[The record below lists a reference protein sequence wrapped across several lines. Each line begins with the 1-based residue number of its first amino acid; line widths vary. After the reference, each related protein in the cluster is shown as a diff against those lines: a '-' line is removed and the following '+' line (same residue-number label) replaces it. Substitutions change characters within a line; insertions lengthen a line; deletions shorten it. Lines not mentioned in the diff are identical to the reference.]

1 MSNRMQNDMSDA
13 SQVLTRRPGLVT
25 FAAVMLFIVAAFQL
39 VFAMAEFFNAAWI
52 TGATYGTFGGYLWLW
67 AILDVLLALI
77 PLYAG
82 YDLLQGGSFG
92 FIVGIVLAGISA
104 IRWFFYLP
112 AQPILALVVIGVDI
126 LIIYGLTSSADYFRA
141 SSARATTSTWSA
153 DPGGPMRGGV

>member
-1 MSNRMQNDMSDA
+1 
-13 SQVLTRRPGLVT
+13 
-25 FAAVMLFIVAAFQL
+25 MLFIVAAFQL
-39 VFAMAEFFNAAWI
+39 VFAISEFFNAAWI

-82 YDLLQGGSFG
+82 FDLLRGGSFG
-92 FIVGIVLAGISA
+92 FIIGIVLAGISA

-112 AQPILALVVIGVDI
+112 AQPILALVVIAVDI

-141 SSARATTSTWSA
+141 SAAGATTSTWSA

>member
-1 MSNRMQNDMSDA
+1 MSNRMPNEMSEA

-25 FAAVMLFIVAAFQL
+25 FAAIMLFIVGAFQL
-39 VFAMAEFFNAAWI
+39 VFAISEFFNAAWI
-52 TGATYGTFGGYLWLW
+52 TGATYGTFGGYLWIW

-82 YDLLQGGSFG
+82 FDLLQGGSFG
-92 FIVGIVLAGISA
+92 FIIGVVIAGISA
-104 IRWFFYLP
+104 VRWFFYLP

-141 SSARATTSTWSA
+141 SAAGMTRTTGT
-153 DPGGPMRGGV
+153 

>member
-1 MSNRMQNDMSDA
+1 MSDRMENEMSDA

-25 FAAVMLFIVAAFQL
+25 FAAIMLFIVGAFQL
-39 VFAMAEFFNAAWI
+39 VFAFSEFFNAAWI
-52 TGATYGTFGGYLWLW
+52 ASSTYGTFGGYLWLW

-92 FIVGIVLAGISA
+92 FIIGVVLAGISA

-112 AQPILALVVIGVDI
+112 AAPILALVVIGVDI

-141 SSARATTSTWSA
+141 SAAARSGWPTNTAT
-153 DPGGPMRGGV
+153 P